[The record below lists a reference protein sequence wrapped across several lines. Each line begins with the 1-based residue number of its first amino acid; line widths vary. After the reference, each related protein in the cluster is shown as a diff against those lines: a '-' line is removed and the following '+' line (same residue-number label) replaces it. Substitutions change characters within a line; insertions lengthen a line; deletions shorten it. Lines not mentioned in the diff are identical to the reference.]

1 MAQTPIHVNQGG
13 SVMTI
18 EEDGALNV
26 VGNSAISDIDTDADA
41 AYNEVEMQTVMDTIN
56 DILAAL
62 RVAGII
68 PTA

>member
-1 MAQTPIHVNQGG
+1 MAQTPIHFNQGG
-13 SVMTI
+13 TVMTI

-26 VGNSAISDIDTDADA
+26 VGNSAIPDIDTDADA
-41 AYNEVEMQTVMDTIN
+41 TYSEAEMQSVMDTIN